1 MIHRR
6 DEFRGAQATIDKV
19 HQLAKDGKINLF
31 TQYQMAS
38 VKGDKNLES
47 IDIKHDNNEIKNLKT
62 DYVLG
67 FFGLIMQLGPI
78 ANWGLNIDKKTIEVD
93 TEKFE
98 TNQKGIYAVGDICN
112 YPGKLKLIL
121 SGFHEG
127 ALAARACFKLARPNE
142 KYRFEFTTSS
152 KTIKERLGVKKV
164 IELYSANTPNGKKIS
179 IMLEEIGYEYKV
191 INIDLNKGDQF
202 KPEFKKI
209 SPFSKIPVI
218 IDQDNNKNIFES
230 GAILMYLAEQSGKF
244 YDTKDRLEIN
254 QWLMAQMGYVGPMLG
269 QHHQFH
275 HYNPGKSQFGE
286 ERYFK
291 ISKRI
296 YEELDERLSK
306 SRFLAG
312 ENYTIADIGTFP
324 WIARHE
330 WHDIGL
336 KNYKN
341 LTRWYV
347 EISEREAVK
356 KGFKFMN
363 KDEVPPKP

>member
-1 MIHRR
+1 M
-6 DEFRGAQATIDKV
+6 
-19 HQLAKDGKINLF
+19 
-31 TQYQMAS
+31 
-38 VKGDKNLES
+38 
-47 IDIKHDNNEIKNLKT
+47 
-62 DYVLG
+62 
-67 FFGLIMQLGPI
+67 
-78 ANWGLNIDKKTIEVD
+78 
-93 TEKFE
+93 
-98 TNQKGIYAVGDICN
+98 
-112 YPGKLKLIL
+112 
-121 SGFHEG
+121 
-127 ALAARACFKLARPNE
+127 
-142 KYRFEFTTSS
+142 
-152 KTIKERLGVKKV
+152 

-209 SPFSKIPVI
+209 SPLSKIPVI
-218 IDQDNNKNIFES
+218 IDQNNNKNIFES

-336 KNYKN
+336 KNFKN

>member
-1 MIHRR
+1 M
-6 DEFRGAQATIDKV
+6 
-19 HQLAKDGKINLF
+19 
-31 TQYQMAS
+31 
-38 VKGDKNLES
+38 
-47 IDIKHDNNEIKNLKT
+47 
-62 DYVLG
+62 
-67 FFGLIMQLGPI
+67 
-78 ANWGLNIDKKTIEVD
+78 
-93 TEKFE
+93 
-98 TNQKGIYAVGDICN
+98 
-112 YPGKLKLIL
+112 
-121 SGFHEG
+121 
-127 ALAARACFKLARPNE
+127 
-142 KYRFEFTTSS
+142 
-152 KTIKERLGVKKV
+152 

-191 INIDLNKGDQF
+191 VNIDLNKGDQF

-209 SPFSKIPVI
+209 SPLSKIPVI

>member
-1 MIHRR
+1 
-6 DEFRGAQATIDKV
+6 
-19 HQLAKDGKINLF
+19 
-31 TQYQMAS
+31 
-38 VKGDKNLES
+38 
-47 IDIKHDNNEIKNLKT
+47 
-62 DYVLG
+62 
-67 FFGLIMQLGPI
+67 
-78 ANWGLNIDKKTIEVD
+78 
-93 TEKFE
+93 
-98 TNQKGIYAVGDICN
+98 
-112 YPGKLKLIL
+112 
-121 SGFHEG
+121 
-127 ALAARACFKLARPNE
+127 
-142 KYRFEFTTSS
+142 
-152 KTIKERLGVKKV
+152 
-164 IELYSANTPNGKKIS
+164 
-179 IMLEEIGYEYKV
+179 MLEEIGYEYKV

-209 SPFSKIPVI
+209 SPLSKIPVI

-296 YEELDERLSK
+296 YGELDERLSQ